1 MAAPGSWCLKHILD
15 FTVVSLAVPSAQ
27 DAPHPQLG
35 FQRVL
40 SLGPECRHTPVGTK
54 KACVFPWPI
63 TLALEPE
70 SFMDEKTLCGHAWGL
85 PGSASGTSVIQQ
97 ALL

>member
-1 MAAPGSWCLKHILD
+1 MLPDDPKKRWSA
-15 FTVVSLAVPSAQ
+15 AQ

-40 SLGPECRHTPVGTK
+40 SLGPECHHTPVGTK

-97 ALL
+97 ALLRA